1 MTLTEVYSLLMSP
14 IKDVLI
20 VSGMLSLTI
29 ALIVMLV
36 NMVVGAAT
44 GKGFTIGFR

>member
-1 MTLTEVYSLLMSP
+1 MTLTEVYSLLMDP

-20 VSGMLSLTI
+20 VSGMLALTI
-29 ALIVMLV
+29 SLVVMLV

-44 GKGFTIGFR
+44 GKGFTIGLR